1 MGKWAQ
7 FSWKLIGKLHLA
19 LLGGPFILFKFEGV
33 SEAERVLHWGVN
45 WFNSKR
51 FFLEW
56 WNLLATCLKKDRG
69 KCKVWVRILGLPLHL
84 WGKALFKRLGEAC
97 GRFVTVDED
106 TMKRRNLQW
115 ARVLVGIRRWKIP
128 SLLQVVVGTSVFA
141 VQL

>member
-1 MGKWAQ
+1 M
-7 FSWKLIGKLHLA
+7 A

-45 WFNSKR
+45 WFNSKS

-106 TMKRRNLQW
+106 TMERRNLQW